1 MLRKLPWRIAL
12 PYTLLVLAG
21 MAALTYLVLDFA
33 GGGEAERQ
41 RISVL
46 IVLASSAVTLVS
58 ILLGWLLARAI
69 SKPINAVTGAA
80 HRMAAGDL
88 TQRVYVGGGEEVTQL
103 SRAFNEMASSFQ
115 RTTEAVSAERNRLSA
130 MLANMAD
137 GVVVTDGAGSVVLA
151 NLIHNAIKF
160 TPRGGRVEVGVE
172 EQPDS
177 VLLRVTDT
185 GTGISAEDLP
195 HVFERFYKADKS
207 RSTEGAGLGL
217 AIAKHIVQAHGR
229 RIWAES
235 VEGRGSTFSF
245 TLPLPT
251 PSKK

>member
-1 MLRKLPWRIAL
+1 VVETLQDGAIQEPEVARDFLGRIGVEVDHLTELVRELGELSRLEKGVEELKLAPL
-12 PYTLLVLAG
+12 DLGLLV
-21 MAALTYLVLDFA
+21 
-33 GGGEAERQ
+33 E
-41 RISVL
+41 SVVDRL
-46 IVLASSAVTLVS
+46 RPQADRRGV
-58 ILLGWLLARAI
+58 
-69 SKPINAVTGAA
+69 
-80 HRMAAGDL
+80 
-88 TQRVYVGGGEEVTQL
+88 QL
-103 SRAFNEMASSFQ
+103 SVHSLPGLPAIVGDQ
-115 RTTEAVSAERNRLSA
+115 ERLCQ
-130 MLANMAD
+130 
-137 GVVVTDGAGSVVLA
+137 VLA

-160 TPRGGRVEVGVE
+160 TPGGGRVEVGVE